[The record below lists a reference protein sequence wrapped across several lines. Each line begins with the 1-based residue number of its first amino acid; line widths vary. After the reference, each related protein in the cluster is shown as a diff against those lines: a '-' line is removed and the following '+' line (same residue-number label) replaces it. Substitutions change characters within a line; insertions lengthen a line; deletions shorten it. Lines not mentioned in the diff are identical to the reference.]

1 MNQDEKSAILVVDD
15 DPSVLESVSRLLSAF
30 GYPVFPCGNATDAV
44 AKLQET
50 DNVRVV
56 LTDISQVSPI
66 VDEVSRESGIIGA
79 KSRI

>member
-15 DPSVLESVSRLLSAF
+15 DPSVLESTCRLLSAS
-30 GYPVFPCGNATDAV
+30 GYLVFPFGNATDAV
-44 AKLQET
+44 MKLQEKN
-50 DNVRVV
+50 NVRVV